1 MPQQE
6 YQRILVAIDG
16 SESAKLA
23 FKKAVAVALRNEGSL
38 VIAHV
43 IDERVAVAQQS
54 PFDSFSQQHA
64 ITFST
69 DDSRE
74 AALNTLKSYK
84 EYAQKQGVKDVQ
96 TVVEYGNPKSIIA
109 HTLPEVYDI
118 DLIMMGATGLNAVER
133 FFIGSV
139 SENVLREAISDVLIV
154 RTDLDNKY
162 HTT

>member
-1 MPQQE
+1 MTQQE

-23 FKKAVAVALRNEGSL
+23 FKKAVAVTLRNQGTL

-43 IDERVAVAQQS
+43 IDERAAIPQQS
-54 PFDSFSQQHA
+54 PFDAYGQQHT
-64 ITFST
+64 IHFSL
-69 DDSRE
+69 DDSRQ
-74 AALNTLKSYK
+74 AALNTLKAYK
-84 EYAQKQGVKDVQ
+84 DYALRQGVKSVK
-96 TVVEYGNPKSIIA
+96 TVVEFGNPKSIIA
-109 HTLPEVYDI
+109 HTLPETYGI

-154 RTDLDNKY
+154 RTDLDNQY
-162 HTT
+162 HAE